1 MKQYTIGVDVDDV
14 TLDFVGILL
23 EVYNSE
29 WGDNLAVDDITD
41 WYLAKFVKPEC
52 DKKVYEYFEDPSLY
66 WAANPI
72 DNAIAGIKFLRLLG
86 HRVVFITHSSLG
98 SSGAKYKKLK
108 ELGILDDANDYI
120 EAKDKTLVKFDF
132 IIDDKPKTIS
142 DYKLGVPVVFTR
154 PWNKDM
160 NHQPRVNSWLE
171 IVDLFRI
178 MAEKE

>member
-52 DKKVYEYFEDPSLY
+52 GKIVFNYFEDPNLY
-66 WAANPI
+66 WAINPVE
-72 DNAIAGIKFLRLLG
+72 NAVAGIKFLKLLG
-86 HRVVFITHSSLG
+86 HRIVFITHSSLG
-98 SSGAKYKKLK
+98 ASGAKYKKLK

-132 IIDDKPKTIS
+132 LIDDKPKTLL
-142 DYKLGVPVVFTR
+142 DYKLGVPIVFTR
-154 PWNKDM
+154 PWNKDID
-160 NHQPRVNSWLE
+160 HKPRVNSWLE
-171 IVDLFRI
+171 IVDLFRM
-178 MAEKE
+178 MAKKE

>member
-1 MKQYTIGVDVDDV
+1 MKKYVIGVDVDDV
-14 TLDFVGILL
+14 MLDFVGILL

-29 WGDNLAVDDITD
+29 WNDNLTVNDITD

-52 DKKVYEYFEDPSLY
+52 NKKVYEYFEDPSLY

-72 DNAIAGIKFLRLLG
+72 DHAVAGIKFLRLLG
-86 HRVVFITHSSLG
+86 HRVIFITHSSLG

-108 ELGILDDANDYI
+108 ELGILEDSKDYI

-132 IIDDKPKTIS
+132 LIDDKPQTLL
-142 DYKLGVPVVFTR
+142 DYKLGVPIAFTR
-154 PWNKDM
+154 PWNKSI
-160 NHQPRVNSWLE
+160 NHNPRVNNWEE

>member
-1 MKQYTIGVDVDDV
+1 MKKYVIGVDVDDV
-14 TLDFVGILL
+14 MLDFVGILL

-29 WGDNLAVDDITD
+29 WEDNLIVDDITEWD
-41 WYLAKFVKPEC
+41 LTKFVKPEC
-52 DKKVYEYFEDPSLY
+52 GTKICNYFEDHNLY
-66 WAANPI
+66 WAINPI

-132 IIDDKPKTIS
+132 LIDDKPKTIS

>member
-1 MKQYTIGVDVDDV
+1 MKKYVIGVDVDDV
-14 TLDFVGILL
+14 MLDFVGILL

-29 WGDNLAVDDITD
+29 WNDNLTVNDITD

-52 DKKVYEYFEDPSLY
+52 NKKVYEYFEDPSLY

-72 DNAIAGIKFLRLLG
+72 DHAVAGIKFLRLLG

-108 ELGILDDANDYI
+108 ELGILEDSKDYI

-132 IIDDKPKTIS
+132 LIDDKPQTLL
-142 DYKLGVPVVFTR
+142 DYKLGVPIAFTR
-154 PWNKDM
+154 PWNKSM
-160 NHQPRVNSWLE
+160 NHNPRVNNWEE